1 MSTIKYINSI
11 HPSGSTNNLVFD
23 NAGNTTAGGTLAMSS
38 SFMRNRIINGAM
50 VIDQRNA
57 GASVTPGD
65 GGFTLDRWKWSLT
78 QASKLS
84 SQRSSTAPAG
94 FVNSLLATSLSAY
107 SVASGDTFGVYQP
120 IEGFNVSDLGWGTAN
135 AQTVTVSFWV
145 RASITGTYSLAVY
158 NGAGNR
164 SNATAYTINSANT
177 WEYKTVTFVGD
188 TSGTWATDNSVGPS
202 FYWSLGTGSGTYG
215 GATSG
220 VWNAGLKVAVTGS
233 TSVVGTN
240 GATFY
245 ITGVQLEV
253 GTVATPF
260 EREIYSN
267 TLAKCQRYFW
277 KIGGTSGAGQAYYPQ
292 FICFNFSTVGT
303 SANIQFP
310 VPMRSTQ
317 TLTVAGSAF
326 FMSSGS
332 YSSLALDQSATV
344 GATLTVNGSG
354 FTALAA
360 NRLIGNADG
369 TSSISFSAEL

>member
-253 GTVATPF
+253 GSVATPF
-260 EREIYSN
+260 EREIYST
-267 TLAKCQRYFW
+267 TLAKCQRYYETT
-277 KIGGTSGAGQAYYPQ
+277 GSGAFNMVNPYAYGT
-292 FICFNFSTVGT
+292 NSTIRTPVIMYKVEKRT
-303 SANIQFP
+303 SSCTI
-310 VPMRSTQ
+310 
-317 TLTVAGSAF
+317 
-326 FMSSGS
+326 
-332 YSSLALDQSATV
+332 
-344 GATLTVNGSG
+344 TVNDD
-354 FTALAA
+354 
-360 NRLIGNADG
+360 NGNAGKVYRNG
-369 TSSISFSAEL
+369 TNKTYSVWINQSFGFSIANSDTPSGTGDDFAFRWTSSAEL